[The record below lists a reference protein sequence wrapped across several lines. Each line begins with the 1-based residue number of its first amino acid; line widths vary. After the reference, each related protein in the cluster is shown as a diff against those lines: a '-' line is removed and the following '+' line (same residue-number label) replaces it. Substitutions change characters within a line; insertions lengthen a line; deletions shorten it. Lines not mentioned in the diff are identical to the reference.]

1 MPRYL
6 SVLLLEKIRLALFE
20 WPIARRLALVCGLLA
35 FETSLYLMVSLYM
48 WFTSSSDF
56 INPEVLGPTIIALIA
71 GAVFFLA
78 ACFFTTKMLD
88 PTKSYVLVQSVV
100 LGVYGLMLVGGDWVI
115 GKGTTFGGVN
125 YLGGAV
131 VGIILLNR
139 WVVYSVVGLSQ
150 ILLYFVLYLSY
161 QGLMPLAPLRTGTM
175 VQPNMY
181 EWIVLSDVLS
191 LTKVW
196 VLILMIDL
204 MVSTL
209 RREQVKVKH
218 LSERDPL
225 TGLLNRLSL
234 RERLV
239 QSVAAKYHMCILL
252 IDVDYFKRIND
263 TYGHPVGDQVLVS
276 LADTLQK
283 ALRPGDVCWRYGGEE
298 FLVLLENLS
307 HAEGIEV
314 ARRVR
319 AQIRDTPIN
328 ADGQIIS
335 VRVSVGLA
343 SMNRKSIANTSYS
356 DGDLVRKLIKT
367 ADDMLY
373 RSKTAGRDRVTAAV
387 VDTQLEIDRVNIEA

>member
-1 MPRYL
+1 MPRYH

-35 FETSLYLMVSLYM
+35 FETTLYLLVSLYF
-48 WFTSSSDF
+48 WLTSNTDF
-56 INPEVLGPTIIALIA
+56 INPAVLGFTVYVLAA
-71 GAVFFLA
+71 CSVFFLG
-78 ACFFTTKMLD
+78 ACYLTTKLLN
-88 PTKSYVLVQSVV
+88 PTKSYLLIQSLV
-100 LGVYGLMLVGGDWVI
+100 LGVYGLMLVAGDWVI

-150 ILLYFVLYLSY
+150 ILLYFLLYLSY
-161 QGLMPLAPLRTGTM
+161 QGLMPLAPLRASTM

-181 EWIVLSDVLS
+181 EWIVLSDALS

-283 ALRPGDVCWRYGGEE
+283 TLRPGDVCWRYGGEE

-319 AQIRDTPIN
+319 AQIRDTPIE
-328 ADGQIIS
+328 ADGQLIN

-343 SMNRKSIANTSYS
+343 SMDRKSIVSTGYT

-387 VDTQLEIDRVNIEA
+387 VDTQLEIDRVSIEA

>member
-115 GKGTTFGGVN
+115 GKGTTFGGVD

>member
-387 VDTQLEIDRVNIEA
+387 VDTQLEIDRVSIEA

>member
-1 MPRYL
+1 MLGFTVY
-6 SVLLLEKIRLALFE
+6 VLA
-20 WPIARRLALVCGLLA
+20 AC
-35 FETSLYLMVSLYM
+35 S
-48 WFTSSSDF
+48 
-56 INPEVLGPTIIALIA
+56 
-71 GAVFFLA
+71 VFFLG
-78 ACFFTTKMLD
+78 ACYLTTKLLN
-88 PTKSYVLVQSVV
+88 PTKSYLLIQSLV
-100 LGVYGLMLVGGDWVI
+100 LGVYGLMLVAGDWVI

-150 ILLYFVLYLSY
+150 ILLYFLLYLSY
-161 QGLMPLAPLRTGTM
+161 QGLMPLAPLRASTM

-181 EWIVLSDVLS
+181 EWIVLSDALS

-283 ALRPGDVCWRYGGEE
+283 TLRPGDVCWRYGGEE
-298 FLVLLENLS
+298 FVVIIKGGNATKVFRAVEKLREAINKTHVEHLHSDVSRYVTMSMGLSSIFPSDLNTMKMLV
-307 HAEGIEV
+307 AE
-314 ARRVR
+314 
-319 AQIRDTPIN
+319 
-328 ADGQIIS
+328 ADAALYDAKIS
-335 VRVSVGLA
+335 
-343 SMNRKSIANTSYS
+343 
-356 DGDLVRKLIKT
+356 
-367 ADDMLY
+367 
-373 RSKTAGRDRVTAAV
+373 GRDQISIH
-387 VDTQLEIDRVNIEA
+387 D